1 MIYLVLPRGKNFG
14 WGVCGK
20 YLVKEISDIA
30 DVKYITESF
39 GVEDIGD
46 EYEFH
51 FLKSKLLGNA
61 EAKVISSDA
70 NRRVEGPILQA
81 IGNQTLMPWG
91 AEINGTFKAGYT
103 FFEEN
108 ILQQEYI
115 QNGKDNFDVV
125 ITGSKWCED
134 VLRDHGL
141 DNVTTVIQ
149 GVDQQI
155 FNTYQSEKEIF
166 KDNFVIFSGGK
177 FEIRKGQDI
186 IIKAYKVL
194 QDRHKD
200 VMLVNAWF
208 NMWGDSMNTMSASPH
223 IKYEVKSKDYAT
235 AMNGILK
242 DNGLDTERIVTLMP
256 RSNTMMAKI
265 YKNTDIG
272 LFTNRCEGG
281 TNLVL
286 MEYMAC
292 GKPVIASYNSGHR
305 DVINKD
311 NSIMI
316 NSMKQIDINRN
327 ETKIAVWDD
336 PDLDETISH
345 LEWAYQHRDELKS
358 YGIQAGNDLKELT
371 WKRSA
376 EQFVDILERRN
387 QGVQGKEQHCA
398 V

>member
-1 MIYLVLPRGKNFG
+1 MIYLILPRGKSFG

-20 YLVKEISDIA
+20 YLVKEISDITDA
-30 DVKYITESF
+30 KYITEDF

-51 FLKSKLLGNA
+51 FLKSKLLNDA
-61 EAKVISSDA
+61 EAQVINSDV
-70 NRRVEGPILQA
+70 NRQVDGPILQA
-81 IGNQTLMPWG
+81 IANQSLVPWG
-91 AEINGTFKAGYT
+91 PEVNGSFKAGYT

-108 ILQQEYI
+108 ILQQDYI
-115 QNGKDNFDVV
+115 QNGRDNFDIV
-125 ITGSKWCED
+125 ITGSKWCEE
-134 VLRDHGL
+134 VLRNHGL
-141 DNVTTVIQ
+141 ESVETVIQ

-155 FNTYQSEKEIF
+155 FNTYHSEKEIF
-166 KDNFVIFSGGK
+166 KDNFVVFSGGK

-186 IIKAYKVL
+186 VIKAYKVL

-208 NMWGDSMNTMSASPH
+208 NMWGDSMNTMAASPH

-235 AMNGILK
+235 AMHGIFH
-242 DNGLDTERIVTLMP
+242 DNDLDTGRIVTLSP
-256 RSNTMMAKI
+256 RSNAMMAKI

-311 NSIMI
+311 NAIMI
-316 NSMKQIDINRN
+316 NNMKSIDINRN
-327 ETKIAVWDD
+327 GTKIAVWDD
-336 PDLDETISH
+336 PDLDETVSH

-358 YGIQAGNDLKELT
+358 YGTQAGNDMKEHT
-371 WKRSA
+371 WKKSA
-376 EQFVDILERRN
+376 ERFVEILERSS
-387 QGVQGKEQHCA
+387 QGTEAKEQHCA

>member
-1 MIYLVLPRGKNFG
+1 MIYLILPRGKSFG

-39 GVEDIGD
+39 SVEDIGD

-51 FLKSKLLGNA
+51 FLKSKLLDDA
-61 EAKVISSDA
+61 EAKGINSDV
-70 NRRVEGPILQA
+70 NRRVSGPVLQA
-81 IGNQTLMPWG
+81 IANHTLIPWG
-91 AEINGTFKAGYT
+91 PEINSFFKAGYT

-108 ILQQEYI
+108 ILLQEYI
-115 QNGKDNFDVV
+115 QNGRDNFDVV
-125 ITGSKWCED
+125 ITGSKWCEE
-134 VLRDHGL
+134 VLRNHGL
-141 DNVTTVIQ
+141 DNVATVIQ

-155 FNTYQSEKEIF
+155 FNTYHSEKEIF

-186 IIKAYKVL
+186 VIKAYKVL

-200 VMLVNAWF
+200 VMLVNGWY
-208 NMWGDSMNTMSASPH
+208 NMWSDSMNTMAASPH

-235 AMNGILK
+235 AMNSILQ
-242 DNGLDTERIVTLMP
+242 DNGLDVSRIVSLLP
-256 RSNTMMAKI
+256 RPNTMMAKI

-272 LFTNRCEGG
+272 LFPNRCEGG

-316 NSMKQIDINRN
+316 NNMKPIDINKNGTRVA
-327 ETKIAVWDD
+327 IWDD

-345 LEWAYQHRDELKS
+345 LEWAYQHRGELKS
-358 YGIQAGNDLKELT
+358 YGTQAGNDMKGLT
-371 WKRSA
+371 WKKSA
-376 EQFVDILERRN
+376 EQFVEIIEGSS
-387 QGVQGKEQHCA
+387 QGTQAKKQYCTV
-398 V
+398 

>member
-1 MIYLVLPRGKNFG
+1 MIYLILPRGKNFG

-20 YLVKEISDIA
+20 YLVKEMSDIA
-30 DVKYITESF
+30 DVKYITENF

-51 FLKSKLLGNA
+51 FLKSKLLDDA
-61 EAKVISSDA
+61 EASVINGDV

-81 IGNQTLMPWG
+81 IANQSLMPWG
-91 AEINGTFKAGYT
+91 PEINGSFKAGYT

-108 ILQQEYI
+108 ILRQEYI
-115 QNGKDNFDVV
+115 QNGRDNFDVV
-125 ITGSKWCED
+125 VTGSKWCEE
-134 VLRDHGL
+134 VLRNHGL
-141 DNVTTVIQ
+141 DNVATVIQ

-155 FNTYQSEKEIF
+155 FNTYHSEKEIF
-166 KDNFVIFSGGK
+166 KDKFVIFSGGK

-186 IIKAYKVL
+186 VIKAYKVL

-208 NMWGDSMNTMSASPH
+208 NMWGDSMNTMAASPH

-235 AMNGILK
+235 AMHSILQ
-242 DNGLDTERIVTLMP
+242 DNGLDTGRIVTLLP

-265 YKNTDIG
+265 YKNTDLG

-292 GKPVIASYNSGHR
+292 GKPVIASFNSGHR

-316 NSMKQIDINRN
+316 NNMKPIDINTNGNR
-327 ETKIAVWDD
+327 IAIWDD
-336 PDLDETISH
+336 PDLDETVSH

-358 YGIQAGNDLKELT
+358 YGTQAGNDMKELT
-371 WKRSA
+371 WKKSA
-376 EQFVDILERRN
+376 EQFVDIIGGNN
-387 QGVQGKEQHCA
+387 QGIQDKKEYCA

>member
-1 MIYLVLPRGKNFG
+1 MIYLILPRGNNFG

-20 YLVKEISDIA
+20 YLVKEISDIT

-39 GVEDIGD
+39 SVDDIGD

-51 FLKSKLLGNA
+51 FLKSKLL
-61 EAKVISSDA
+61 SDA
-70 NRRVEGPILQA
+70 DAKEINSDVNRRVGGPVLQA
-81 IGNQTLMPWG
+81 IGNHALIPWG
-91 AEINGTFKAGYT
+91 PEIKGSFKAGYT

-134 VLRDHGL
+134 VLRNHGL

-149 GVDQQI
+149 GVDRQI
-155 FNTYQSEKEIF
+155 FNPCHSEKEIF

-186 IIKAYKVL
+186 VIRAYKVL

-208 NMWGDSMNTMSASPH
+208 NMWGDSMNTMAASPY
-223 IKYEVKSKDYAT
+223 IKYEVKTKDYAT
-235 AMNGILK
+235 AMNRILH
-242 DNGLDTERIVTLMP
+242 DNGLDNGRIVTLLP
-256 RSNTMMAKI
+256 RSNALMAKI

-272 LFTNRCEGG
+272 LFPNRCEGG

-316 NSMKQIDINRN
+316 KRMKPILPYGTILILMKLSAIWNGLINTEMN
-327 ETKIAVWDD
+327 
-336 PDLDETISH
+336 
-345 LEWAYQHRDELKS
+345 
-358 YGIQAGNDLKELT
+358 
-371 WKRSA
+371 
-376 EQFVDILERRN
+376 
-387 QGVQGKEQHCA
+387 
-398 V
+398 

>member
-1 MIYLVLPRGKNFG
+1 MIYLILPRGKSFG

-30 DVKYITESF
+30 DAKYITEDF

-51 FLKSKLLGNA
+51 FLKSKLLNDA
-61 EAKVISSDA
+61 EAQVINSDV
-70 NRRVEGPILQA
+70 NRQVNGPILQA
-81 IGNQTLMPWG
+81 IANQSLVPWG
-91 AEINGTFKAGYT
+91 PEVNASFKAGYT

-108 ILQQEYI
+108 ILLQDYI
-115 QNGKDNFDVV
+115 QNGRDNFDIV
-125 ITGSKWCED
+125 ITGSKWCEE
-134 VLRDHGL
+134 VLRNHGL
-141 DNVTTVIQ
+141 DSVETVIQ

-155 FNTYQSEKEIF
+155 FNTYHSEKEIF

-186 IIKAYKVL
+186 VIKAYKVL

-208 NMWGDSMNTMSASPH
+208 NMWGDSMNTMAVSPH

-235 AMNGILK
+235 AMHGILH
-242 DNGLDTERIVTLMP
+242 DNGLDTERIVTLSP
-256 RSNTMMAKI
+256 RPNAMMAKI

-305 DVINKD
+305 DVINND
-311 NSIMI
+311 NAIMI
-316 NSMKQIDINRN
+316 NNMKSIDISRN
-327 ETKIAVWDD
+327 GTKIAVWDD
-336 PDLDETISH
+336 PDLDETISQ
-345 LEWAYQHRDELKS
+345 LEWAYQHRDKLDS
-358 YGIQAGNDLKELT
+358 YGTQAGNDMKEHT
-371 WKRSA
+371 WKKSA
-376 EQFVDILERRN
+376 EQFVEILEGSS
-387 QGVQGKEQHCA
+387 QGTEAKEQYCA

>member
-1 MIYLVLPRGKNFG
+1 MIYLILPRGKSFG

-30 DVKYITESF
+30 DAKYITEDF

-51 FLKSKLLGNA
+51 FLKSKLLNDA
-61 EAKVISSDA
+61 EAQVINSDV
-70 NRRVEGPILQA
+70 NRQVDGPILQA
-81 IGNQTLMPWG
+81 IANQSLVPWG
-91 AEINGTFKAGYT
+91 PEVNASFKAGYT

-108 ILQQEYI
+108 ILLQDYI
-115 QNGKDNFDVV
+115 QNGRDNFDIV
-125 ITGSKWCED
+125 ITGSKWCEE
-134 VLRDHGL
+134 VLRNHGL
-141 DNVTTVIQ
+141 DSVETVIQ

-155 FNTYQSEKEIF
+155 FNTYHSEKEIF

-186 IIKAYKVL
+186 VIKAYKVL

-208 NMWGDSMNTMSASPH
+208 NMWGDSMNTMAVSPH

-235 AMNGILK
+235 AMHGILH
-242 DNGLDTERIVTLMP
+242 DNGLDTERIVTLSP
-256 RSNTMMAKI
+256 RPNAMMAKI

-305 DVINKD
+305 DVINND
-311 NSIMI
+311 NAIMI
-316 NSMKQIDINRN
+316 NNMKSIDISRN
-327 ETKIAVWDD
+327 GTKIAVWDD
-336 PDLDETISH
+336 PDLDETISQ
-345 LEWAYQHRDELKS
+345 LEWAYQHRDKLDS
-358 YGIQAGNDLKELT
+358 YGTQAGNDMKEHT
-371 WKRSA
+371 WKKSA
-376 EQFVDILERRN
+376 EQFVEILEGSS
-387 QGVQGKEQHCA
+387 QGTEAKEQYCA